1 MRVFRKLT
9 PASDWSHIQVSKRK
23 GEDKYTLDIYNHDKL
38 VSTIYV
44 ATPLSNMIR
53 ELEAMGCNISA
64 YRHTLPVTHQDIGDS
79 TLKGV

>member
-9 PASDWSHIQVSKRK
+9 PASDWSHIQVSKRSS
-23 GEDKYTLDIYNHDKL
+23 EDKYTLDIYNHDKL